1 MTMSETESMND
12 QEIQDQLNLTQHSDQ
27 NLETQDL
34 DDIYESPT
42 ISRLPMNQ
50 RPKPST
56 VCERCPAAVWFAL
69 PKELR
74 CYCRVIHAVIYSNEE
89 KNALTAC
96 DGRDMAIEQL
106 LAKQEAADA
115 AG

>member
-1 MTMSETESMND
+1 MTTPETDNESNLIPVND
-12 QEIQDQLNLTQHSDQ
+12 QSSEIVDF
-27 NLETQDL
+27 
-34 DDIYESPT
+34 DDIYESPV
-42 ISRLPMNQ
+42 ISRLAKNQ
-50 RPKPST
+50 RPNPST

-69 PKELR
+69 PKEVR

-106 LAKQEAADA
+106 LAKQAEADA
-115 AG
+115 RE

>member
-1 MTMSETESMND
+1 MSTPENEATESSLI
-12 QEIQDQLNLTQHSDQ
+12 EVSDQ
-27 NLETQDL
+27 SSAIVDF

>member
-1 MTMSETESMND
+1 MSTPENETTESSLI
-12 QEIQDQLNLTQHSDQ
+12 EVSDQ
-27 NLETQDL
+27 NSAIVDF

>member
-1 MTMSETESMND
+1 MTTPDMENESNLIPVND
-12 QEIQDQLNLTQHSDQ
+12 QSNEIV
-27 NLETQDL
+27 DL
-34 DDIYESPT
+34 DDIYESPV
-42 ISRLPMNQ
+42 ISRLPMSQ

-69 PKELR
+69 PKEVR

-106 LAKQEAADA
+106 LAKQAEADA
-115 AG
+115 QG

>member
-1 MTMSETESMND
+1 MTTPETDNES
-12 QEIQDQLNLTQHSDQ
+12 NLIPVSDQ
-27 NLETQDL
+27 SSEIADF
-34 DDIYESPT
+34 DDIYESPV

-69 PKELR
+69 PKEVR

-106 LAKQEAADA
+106 LAKQAEADA
-115 AG
+115 QG